1 MLHFGCTACGRC
13 CHDLRLRL
21 SIDEALRWL
30 DRGGAV
36 EIWCDALPAAADFA
50 TPDMADYRE
59 SAFAGRSGS
68 LDIVVGLLIVATF
81 TGPCPNLLPDMRCGD
96 YAERPNICRIYPAET
111 LPGRAPHPTDK
122 RCPPEAWSAA
132 QPPMFDGA
140 GATADAVTRLAI
152 AGAQAARRNETA
164 DKARLASLLGIDT
177 AALRHEGFTAWRPT
191 ASDLRAALLACRRGE
206 QVLSH
211 WVIASPSAATTA
223 LITDAGAVAVAPPD
237 HAGTSYI
244 ALTS

>member
-68 LDIVVGLLIVATF
+68 LDIVVGLLIVASF

-122 RCPPEAWSAA
+122 RCPPDYHAGSACRCLGEAMAL
-132 QPPMFDGA
+132 FDLFK
-140 GATADAVTRLAI
+140 RKP
-152 AGAQAARRNETA
+152 QAAP
-164 DKARLASLLGIDT
+164 
-177 AALRHEGFTAWRPT
+177 AARPT
-191 ASDLRAALLACRRGE
+191 PAPEPAPA
-206 QVLSH
+206 
-211 WVIASPSAATTA
+211 
-223 LITDAGAVAVAPPD
+223 APP
-237 HAGTSYI
+237 GS
-244 ALTS
+244 